1 MNSFITRHSKKLI
14 ALASALAWLGVW
26 QLASALIDEPLF
38 FPSLT
43 SVLKTL
49 ALLLG
54 RSEFYIALA
63 NSFAHIM
70 LGYLGS
76 VIIGAAL
83 AALAAAS
90 KVVRELLRPLMSVIK
105 ATPVASFI
113 VLALILVSS
122 KNLSALIAFLMAV
135 PIVYTNTLSGVLAID
150 KAMFEAADVYGMDG
164 VTRFR
169 YIYFPETFPYF
180 KAGCGVALGLSWKAG
195 VAAEVIGLAANSIGG
210 KLYDAKIYLNI
221 PELFSYTLVI
231 VLISIIF
238 EKLISLFL
246 EWLYKI
252 VVK

>member
-1 MNSFITRHSKKLI
+1 MKNFISKHSKKLI
-14 ALASALAWLGVW
+14 SFAAAIVWLGIW
-26 QLASALIDEPLF
+26 QLAAALINEPLF

-49 ALLLG
+49 WTLVG
-54 RSEFYIALA
+54 TNNFYLAIA
-63 NSFAHIM
+63 NSFTHIM
-70 LGYLGS
+70 SGFLMS
-76 VIIGAAL
+76 VLVGAAL
-83 AALAAAS
+83 AALAARF
-90 KVVRELLRPLMSVIK
+90 KVARELLRPLMSVIK

-135 PIVYTNTLSGVLAID
+135 PIVYTNVLSGVLAID
-150 KAMFEAADVYGMDG
+150 KTMFEAADVYGMDG

-169 YIYFPETFPYF
+169 YIYFPEVFPFF

-195 VAAEVIGLAANSIGG
+195 VAAEVIGLASKSIGE

-238 EKLISLFL
+238 ERIVSLL
-246 EWLYKI
+246 LDWLYKI

>member
-1 MNSFITRHSKKLI
+1 MNSFITRHSKKI
-14 ALASALAWLGVW
+14 ISAAVVFAWLGVW
-26 QLASALIDEPLF
+26 QLAAALINEPLF

-43 SVLKTL
+43 SVIKTL
-49 ALLLG
+49 WLLLG
-54 RSEFYIALA
+54 TADFYTAVA
-63 NSFAHIM
+63 NSLLRIM
-70 LGYLGS
+70 LGYLAS
-76 VIIGAAL
+76 VIVGSAL
-83 AALAAAS
+83 AALAAYS
-90 KVVRELLRPLMSVIK
+90 KIARALLHPLMSVIK

-150 KAMFEAADVYGMDG
+150 KSMFEAADVYGMAG
-164 VTRFR
+164 ITRFR

-180 KAGCGVALGLSWKAG
+180 KAGCSVALGLCWKAG
-195 VAAEVIGLAANSIGG
+195 VAAEVIGLSAKSIGE

-231 VLISIIF
+231 VLLSILL
-238 EKLISLFL
+238 EKLVSLLL
-246 EWLYKI
+246 ERLYKI